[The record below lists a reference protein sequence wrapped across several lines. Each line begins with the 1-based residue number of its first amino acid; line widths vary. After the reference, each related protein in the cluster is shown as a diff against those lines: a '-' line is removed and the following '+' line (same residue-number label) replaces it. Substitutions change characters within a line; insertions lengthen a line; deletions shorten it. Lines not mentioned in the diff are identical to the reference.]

1 MLQQS
6 ENMLIEA
13 EEQCDILG
21 RLVDQAQQSFPT
33 AEITAPGAIAKVVE
47 ESLERG
53 WIFSDFLHDLI
64 SKMDARLAAFSI
76 EELAQVFDFPEVQV
90 WANTAK
96 SIPTTANNAVAIR
109 NAAFL
114 LIQLRAMGFR
124 IDDTLLSSR
133 LRPALEKKRFL
144 VGREF
149 YIYWQ
154 KELEAK
160 REAFVLYCA
169 PASPASAAREVTLPL
184 SHIMRIIHEGER
196 IIGVEVTP
204 PSRTTSVLATGT
216 GSRISSS

>member
-1 MLQQS
+1 MRS
-6 ENMLIEA
+6 SA
-13 EEQCDILG
+13 SSCDTVG
-21 RLVDQAQQSFPT
+21 RLQPEATSRKSSRRLT
-33 AEITAPGAIAKVVE
+33 HRIA
-47 ESLERG
+47 RR
-53 WIFSDFLHDLI
+53 
-64 SKMDARLAAFSI
+64 ATAFSI

-184 SHIMRIIHEGER
+184 GHIMRVIHEGER

-204 PSRTTSVLATGT
+204 PSRTTSVLASGT

>member
-1 MLQQS
+1 MLQHN

-21 RLVDQAQQSFPT
+21 RLVDQVQQALPT
-33 AEITAPGAIAKVVE
+33 AAITAPDMVAKVIE

-53 WIFSDFLHDLI
+53 WIFSDSLHDLI
-64 SKMDARLAAFSI
+64 SKMDARLAAFAI
-76 EELAQVFDFPEVQV
+76 DELAQVFDFPEMQV

-114 LIQLRAMGFR
+114 LIQLKAMGFR
-124 IDDTLLSSR
+124 ID
-133 LRPALEKKRFL
+133 
-144 VGREF
+144 GREF

-169 PASPASAAREVTLPL
+169 PASPASAAREATLPL
-184 SHIMRIIHEGER
+184 GHIMRIIHEGER

-216 GSRISSS
+216 GSRVSSS